1 MLTKNLGKALNRQF
15 IEKLNTAYVYLNL
28 STQLEHF
35 SAPGAAK
42 WMRTLSND
50 ELERAGQIYDFLTYN
65 GFDISFEKLEKP
77 SAGKLSSPE
86 DVFKVALKQEYTAS
100 DKLKELSELAIAE
113 SDFPAFHLLN
123 GFSIGKGSIERK
135 LQSYLDEFQSV
146 GGLENANCL
155 PDSYY
160 WKT

>member
-28 STQLEHF
+28 SAQLEHF

-77 SAGKLSSPE
+77 SAGKLSSP
-86 DVFKVALKQEYTAS
+86 
-100 DKLKELSELAIAE
+100 
-113 SDFPAFHLLN
+113 
-123 GFSIGKGSIERK
+123 
-135 LQSYLDEFQSV
+135 
-146 GGLENANCL
+146 
-155 PDSYY
+155 
-160 WKT
+160 